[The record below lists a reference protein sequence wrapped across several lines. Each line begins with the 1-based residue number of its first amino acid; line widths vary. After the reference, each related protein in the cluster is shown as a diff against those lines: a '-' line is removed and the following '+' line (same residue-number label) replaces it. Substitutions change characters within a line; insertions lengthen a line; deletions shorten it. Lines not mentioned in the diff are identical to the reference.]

1 MTITPFAA
9 GSYNTT
15 LNTQRLLATKDK
27 LDGLTTQ
34 LSTGRVAETYG
45 GLGASRTTSLNAH
58 AQVARLDGYGASITG
73 ALNRITLGSASLQNL
88 SKVTSTTVSTIA
100 TGLTNTSSSAA
111 RDTTRQT
118 AVANLDLF
126 VDTLNQNYA
135 GTYLF
140 GGRATDT
147 APVASAGAILN
158 GAGGKSG
165 LTALIAERKTADGT
179 AGTGNLD
186 IPATTTATVTIA
198 EGGSAAARANFGFTL
213 QGIDSSN
220 EAAISENPVAAVA
233 PKAALSFGTQ
243 PKDGDVV
250 RLSVNQT
257 DGTQSFV
264 DYTARTGPQIG
275 PNEFLIG
282 PDSGANLELALG
294 RSQMTAPA
302 SLAAQPADGASVPV
316 TIVQPDGTETVVTY
330 TARTVATGAAN
341 EFEIGQDTAGSL
353 GNLTKAVGTRGIA
366 AAQSQ
371 SPPGVTVAL
380 SGGNPASNDLTV
392 SAVTPPKDGDTVTV
406 TLGLRDGT
414 TTTLTLTAKTVA
426 DSKDPSVF
434 AIGASPEATAANLQK
449 ALSDTVKTS
458 AGTTLAGS
466 SAVLASKDFFAG
478 SKSAAFAPRRVD
490 TATGGF
496 STNPSGKTVIWYTG
510 DESLADPRGT
520 ATVQVSSGQS
530 IGIGAQANEAG
541 IRNALSGIAAL
552 ASESFASTKDPND
565 TTLSAADR
573 ASAVNERSRYTA
585 LTDRVRNVLTPKQD
599 DQGIA
604 SVATELSLAAAQIT
618 NAKAQNGATR
628 AQLQNTLDG
637 TDSISTEE
645 VAAKLLAVQNQLQ
658 ASYQVTSMLSKLTL
672 VNYMS

>member
-9 GSYNTT
+9 GSYTTT

-27 LDGLTTQ
+27 LDTLTTQ
-34 LSTGRVAETYG
+34 LITGRVAETYG
-45 GLGASRTTSLNAH
+45 GLGASRTTSLSAH
-58 AQVARLDGYGASITG
+58 AQVARLDGYAASITG
-73 ALNRITLGSASLQNL
+73 ALNRITLGSTSLQNL
-88 SKVTSTTVSTIA
+88 SKVTSTTVSGIA
-100 TGLTNTSSSAA
+100 EGLTNTSSSSA

-147 APVASAGAILN
+147 PPVISADEILN
-158 GAGGKSG
+158 GDGTKAG
-165 LTALIAERKTADGT
+165 LNAMIAERKAADGIT
-179 AGTGNLD
+179 GTGNLS
-186 IPATTTATVTIA
+186 IPATGTAAVTVS
-198 EGGSAAARANFGFTL
+198 EGASAIGRANFGFTL
-213 QGIDSSN
+213 LGIDSSN
-220 EAAISENPVAAVA
+220 KAAFSENLDAASAPRVA
-233 PKAALSFGTQ
+233 LGFGTQ
-243 PKDGDVV
+243 PTDGDVV
-250 RLSVNQT
+250 RLSVNQP
-257 DGTQSFV
+257 DGSQAFV
-264 DYTARTGPQIG
+264 DYTARTGPALG
-275 PNEFLIG
+275 ANEFLIG
-282 PDSGANLELALG
+282 TDSGAKLKLALG
-294 RSQMTAPA
+294 QSQMAAPA
-302 SLAAQPADGASVPV
+302 SLAAQPVDGASVPV
-316 TIVQPDGTETVVTY
+316 TIVQPDGTRTVVTY

-341 EFEIGQDTAGSL
+341 EFVIGPDTAGSFAS
-353 GNLTKAVGTRGIA
+353 LTMAVGERGIA
-366 AAQSQ
+366 AAQSK
-371 SPPGVTVAL
+371 SPPGVTLAL
-380 SGGNPASNDLTV
+380 SGGTPASASLTV
-392 SAVTPPKDGDTVTV
+392 SAVTPPKDGDTITL

-414 TTTLTLTAKTVA
+414 PTTITLTARTVA

-434 AIGASPEATAANLQK
+434 AIGASPEATALNIQK

-458 AGTTLAGS
+458 AGTTLAAS

-478 SKSAAFAPRRVD
+478 SKSDAFAPRRVD

-496 STNPSGKTVIWYTG
+496 STNPAGKTVIWYTG

-541 IRNALSGIAAL
+541 IRNALAGIAAL
-552 ASESFASTKDPND
+552 ASESFASTKEPND

-573 ASAVNERSRYTA
+573 TLALSERSRYTA
-585 LTDRVRNVLTPKQD
+585 LTDRVRTVLTSKQD

-604 SVATELSLAAAQIT
+604 QIATELSLAAAQIT
-618 NAKAQNGATR
+618 NAKAQNGATK
-628 AQLQNTLDG
+628 AQLQNTLAG

-645 VAAKLLAVQNQLQ
+645 VASKLLAMQNQLQ

-672 VNYMS
+672 VNYLS

>member
-15 LNTQRLLATKDK
+15 LNTQRLLATKEK

-34 LSTGRVAETYG
+34 LSTGRMAETYG

-58 AQVARLDGYGASITG
+58 AQVARLDGYAASITG

-88 SKVTSTTVSTIA
+88 SKVTATTASGIA

-140 GGRATDT
+140 GGRATDA
-147 APVASAGAILN
+147 APVASADAILN

-165 LTALIAERKTADGT
+165 LTAMIAERKAADGT
-179 AGTGNLD
+179 AGTGNLS
-186 IPATTTATVTIA
+186 IPATTSATVTIA
-198 EGGSAAARANFGFTL
+198 EGGNAAARANFGFTL
-213 QGIDSSN
+213 VGIDSSN
-220 EAAISENPVAAVA
+220 TDAIGRTSVPAVA
-233 PKAALSFGTQ
+233 PTVELGFGAQ

-250 RLSVNQT
+250 RLSVNQP

-264 DYTARTGPQIG
+264 DYTART
-275 PNEFLIG
+275 
-282 PDSGANLELALG
+282 
-294 RSQMTAPA
+294 
-302 SLAAQPADGASVPV
+302 
-316 TIVQPDGTETVVTY
+316 VV
-330 TARTVATGAAN
+330 TGAAN
-341 EFEIGQDTAGSL
+341 EFKIGLDKAETLA
-353 GNLTKAVGTRGIA
+353 NLTKAVGTQEVA

-380 SGGNPASNDLTV
+380 SGGTAASASLTV

-414 TTTLTLTAKTVA
+414 TTTLKLTAKTVA

-434 AIGASPEATAANLQK
+434 AIGATPEATAANLQK

-478 SKSAAFAPRRVD
+478 SKSDAFAPRRVD

-541 IRNALSGIAAL
+541 IRNALTGIAAL

-565 TTLSAADR
+565 TTLSDADR
-573 ASAVNERSRYTA
+573 AAALNERSRFSA
-585 LTDRVRNVLTPKQD
+585 LTDAVRRVLTPKQD

-672 VNYMS
+672 VNYIS

>member
-15 LNTQRLLATKDK
+15 LNTQRLLATREK

-34 LSTGRVAETYG
+34 LSTGRMAETYG

-58 AQVARLDGYGASITG
+58 AQVARLDGYAASITG

-88 SKVTSTTVSTIA
+88 SKVTATTASGIA

-140 GGRATDT
+140 GGRATDA
-147 APVASAGAILN
+147 APVASADAILN

-165 LTALIAERKTADGT
+165 LTAMIAERKAADGT
-179 AGTGNLD
+179 AGTGNLS
-186 IPATTTATVTIA
+186 IPATTSATVTIA
-198 EGGSAAARANFGFTL
+198 EGGNAAARANFGFTL
-213 QGIDSSN
+213 VGIDSSN
-220 EAAISENPVAAVA
+220 TDAIGRTSVPAVA
-233 PKAALSFGTQ
+233 PTVELGFGAQ

-250 RLSVNQT
+250 RLSVNQP

-264 DYTARTGPQIG
+264 DYTART
-275 PNEFLIG
+275 
-282 PDSGANLELALG
+282 
-294 RSQMTAPA
+294 
-302 SLAAQPADGASVPV
+302 
-316 TIVQPDGTETVVTY
+316 VV
-330 TARTVATGAAN
+330 TGAAN
-341 EFEIGQDTAGSL
+341 EFKIGLDKDETLA
-353 GNLTKAVGTRGIA
+353 NLTKAVGTQGVA

-380 SGGNPASNDLTV
+380 SGGTAASASLTV

-414 TTTLTLTAKTVA
+414 TTTLKLTAKTVA

-434 AIGASPEATAANLQK
+434 AIGATPEATAANLQK

-478 SKSAAFAPRRVD
+478 SKSDAFAPRRVD
-490 TATGGF
+490 PATGGF

-541 IRNALSGIAAL
+541 IRNALTGIATL

-565 TTLSAADR
+565 TTLSDADR
-573 ASAVNERSRYTA
+573 AAALNERSRFSA
-585 LTDRVRNVLTPKQD
+585 LTDAVRRVLTPKQD

-672 VNYMS
+672 VNYIS